1 MNFKNSVL
9 RVAIAKNSLK
19 NMILLVVYI
28 MKQIYAEGWLH
39 AQSSKVLFGKKRSTI
54 SSITPLN
61 NLKPSC

>member
-39 AQSSKVLFGKKRSTI
+39 A
-54 SSITPLN
+54 
-61 NLKPSC
+61 